1 MKFIRRD
8 YTSANTPSTYAE
20 VQDFMCSEIAD
31 MIVSADTGW
40 EYDERTPNKTAFI
53 SLPNPG
59 GMSSYPQTRYPILY
73 LRNTISGAKLAVVSI
88 NMACYYNASTSDV
101 ISKYSP
107 VTKEIFPKD
116 ISGYNAVI
124 PSGIG
129 LAMIPTGVDAEFPDS
144 YTSSTSFA
152 DEALCFECEFSGS
165 MYSNSDSF
173 SNYSDY
179 INGSMGRLIYS
190 ANAFVS
196 YGLLVDSE
204 RVVLFSGGG
213 TGTRPSI
220 TPVYCIGR
228 VLGTLAY
235 DSERPSQFYAGI
247 RFCTKGRK
255 NWMDATL
262 PLNGYSYFG
271 LPTNTTAP
279 SLTNNY
285 TPFRALLESFRE
297 DGTRFTGRYGVV
309 TTYLFG
315 NEISNGNVIRWQ
327 PGFVFKTNDVLYENG
342 DGFKGYL
349 DTNFIRYAIA
359 NTGQLFNDGQFCC
372 VATNLLLKWDP
383 DAEDTILA

>member
-31 MIVSADTGW
+31 MIVSTDTGW
-40 EYDERTPNKTAFI
+40 EYDERTPNKTSFI

-59 GMSSYPQTRYPILY
+59 GTSSYPQTRYPILY

-88 NMACYYNASTSDV
+88 EMTPYYATSTSEL

-107 VTKEIFPKD
+107 VAKEIFQKD
-116 ISGYNAVI
+116 KDGDEASI

-129 LAMIPTGVDAEFPDS
+129 LAMIPAGVDAEFPDS
-144 YTSSTSFA
+144 YTASTSFA
-152 DEALCFECEFSGS
+152 NEVLCFVCEFSGAL
-165 MYSNSDSF
+165 YSKSDSLN
-173 SNYSDY
+173 NYGDY
-179 INGSMGRLIYS
+179 INGAMGRLIYS
-190 ANAFVS
+190 DNEFVS

-204 RVVLFSGGG
+204 RIVLFSGGG

-220 TPVYCIGR
+220 WPIYCIGR

-235 DSERPSQFYAGI
+235 DSERPSQFYASI
-247 RFCTKGRK
+247 RFCTKGRTALS
-255 NWMDATL
+255 NTTL
-262 PLNGYSYFG
+262 SLNGYDYYG
-271 LPTNTTAP
+271 WPTNTNGP
-279 SLTNNY
+279 SLNNNY
-285 TPFRALLESFRE
+285 TPFRTLLGSFKE
-297 DGTRFTGRYGVV
+297 DGTRFTGKYGIV

-315 NEISNGNVIRWQ
+315 NTISNGNVIRWQ
-327 PGFVFKTNDVLYENG
+327 PGFVFKDNDVLYENG

-359 NTGQLFNDGQFCC
+359 NKGQLFNDGQFCC